1 MKNKNTSYLKSF
13 YFSGFT
19 LIELL
24 VLVAEVMLA
33 MAVLLFSGFVSQ
45 RRVEA
50 AANELQNAFSV
61 VRSEAIKASL
71 GVHLI
76 SISNHFKPG
85 WVLITD
91 SSASPNADTH
101 CIDVK
106 ALDGQGFFSQT
117 QSNSIK
123 LTGRDLYPGGLRQRM
138 EFCDASRSSDIDKN
152 AVSIEPSGF
161 ANRGQYGSFAT

>member
-1 MKNKNTSYLKSF
+1 MKNKNTSYLKSV

-24 VLVAEVMLA
+24 VLVVDLILA

-50 AANELQNAFSV
+50 AA
-61 VRSEAIKASL
+61 SL
-71 GVHLI
+71 
-76 SISNHFKPG
+76 
-85 WVLITD
+85 
-91 SSASPNADTH
+91 NADTH

-123 LTGRDLYPGGLRQRM
+123 LTGRGRYPGGLRQWM
-138 EFCDASRSSDIDKN
+138 EFCAAPRSSDIDKN

>member
-1 MKNKNTSYLKSF
+1 MKNKNTSYLKSV

-24 VLVAEVMLA
+24 VLVADLILA

-50 AANELQNAFSV
+50 AANELQNTVSV
-61 VRSEAIKASL
+61 VRCEAIKPSL

-76 SISNHFKPG
+76 SISHNFKPG
-85 WVLITD
+85 WVISTD
-91 SSASPNADTH
+91 TSASPNADTH
-101 CIDVK
+101 CIAVK
-106 ALDGQGFFSQT
+106 ALDGQDFSSQM

-123 LTGRDLYPGGLRQRM
+123 LTGRGRYPGGLRQWI
-138 EFCDASRSSDIDKN
+138 EFCAASRSSDIDKN

-161 ANRGQYGSFAT
+161 ASRGQYGRFAT

>member
-1 MKNKNTSYLKSF
+1 MKNKNTTYLKSF
-13 YFSGFT
+13 YFFGFT
-19 LIELL
+19 LIQLL
-24 VLVAEVMLA
+24 VLVAEVILA

-50 AANELQNAFSV
+50 AANELQNTVSV
-61 VRSEAIKASL
+61 VRCQAIKPSL

-76 SISNHFKPG
+76 SLSNHFKPG
-85 WVLITD
+85 WVLSTD
-91 SSASPNADTH
+91 SSASLNADTH

-123 LTGRDLYPGGLRQRM
+123 LTGRGRYPGGLRQWM
-138 EFCDASRSSDIDKN
+138 EFCAAPRSSDIDKN